1 MASAFNALL
10 NNVRAQNRAMASIG
24 QARAGI
30 TASGER
36 LQIERAQRQIAD
48 KQLKEEIRRGKKE
61 RKAKTRGGIGGYIG
75 GLLGP
80 KAGMYLASLAS
91 ASLGPLGMAAAAGLG
106 AYGGAKLAA
115 GGKNTGVQYKYKP
128 INEADIT
135 NLSSGYFYKPQR
147 EEVEYDISRINTE
160 GRSME
165 DIFKASKE
173 GVAQQMALSAAK
185 RTLGQ
190 EVYKMGKTGDFK
202 DLFNFFEKTPSVTSE
217 TFVRPDI
224 VGGGYE
230 DWKSDAIQRYL
241 DESPQ
246 SQYED
251 TLLSMG
257 KDESIPGSFKV
268 DDFLHPKNFIENYN
282 NPLSSS
288 EAIDYYGGGR

>member
-24 QARAGI
+24 QARAGV

-36 LQIERAQRQIAD
+36 LQIEKAQREIAD

-61 RKAKTRGGIGGYIG
+61 RKAKTRGSIGGYIG

-80 KAGMYLASLAS
+80 KAGALL
-91 ASLGPLGMAAAAGLG
+91 AAAANLNPLGALGLAAASAIG

-115 GGKNTGVQYKYKP
+115 GGDNTGVQYKYKP

-147 EEVEYDISRINTE
+147 EEIKYDISRINTE

-190 EVYKMGKTGDFK
+190 EVYKMGRTGDFK
-202 DLFNFFEKTPSVTSE
+202 NLYNIFESKTP
-217 TFVRPDI
+217 DI
-224 VGGGYE
+224 
-230 DWKSDAIQRYL
+230 
-241 DESPQ
+241 
-246 SQYED
+246 
-251 TLLSMG
+251 
-257 KDESIPGSFKV
+257 
-268 DDFLHPKNFIENYN
+268 PKITE
-282 NPLSSS
+282 
-288 EAIDYYGGGR
+288 IDYGEGGFLGGLELPGRANLDYLHNLQFGANWGGSK